1 MSVEFY
7 RDLASDAAYRA
18 DQAAIR
24 AAEAADRAHMLGP
37 ESVAAELS
45 GNEARIASSCA
56 ETAHNAASRASMA
69 VDVEDARKWSKVA
82 QYAADKAE
90 DAAEDAHRFASDRSL
105 YY

>member
-1 MSVEFY
+1 MSLEFY
-7 RDLASDAAYRA
+7 RDLATSDAYRA

-56 ETAHNAASRASMA
+56 ETAHNAASRASAA
-69 VDVEDARKWSKVA
+69 VEVEDAMKWAKVA
-82 QYAADKAE
+82 HYAADRAE
-90 DAAEDAHRFASDRSL
+90 DAAENACRFAADRSL
-105 YY
+105 YD